1 MKGYQLKITLKG
13 TSPPVW
19 RRIWIPADMTFRN
32 LHEAIQYLFGW
43 MDYHLYD
50 FEIAREHVKIL
61 CDDGEAFEF
70 ERDTVFKDMDTPL
83 HTYLKEKMKLVYT
96 YDYGDNWEHVILV
109 EKQSE
114 EAQFQIKLLKWKQ
127 DNLAEDAGNVD
138 GYQEIVAKAADETN
152 EEHEKMK
159 NWLEM
164 QHIPFDEE
172 MVREDLA
179 SITQED
185 MYFTLSPE
193 AGMVLNEALAAF
205 IDQLDKMELCGMS
218 LITADD
224 QETKKVL
231 VIAQYEEGYN
241 MQLYENE
248 TDYMRG
254 VESTP
259 ELPGYNLYANGVSI
273 ICLDQGFQRGDGWVS
288 EDGTCIVKIM
298 QTGYLPMDPD
308 DEAAYEIANDLHDFL
323 DILQSCGHRNLPDY
337 NEGRM
342 LSGIW
347 KKDGTLDISYPEIRM
362 LNESITLHLQPD
374 QAALLNRKKKTIRE
388 LQVDLIADLL
398 ETVADI
404 RLPLYLTLE
413 NEDYQLKI
421 PLDDESYRGF
431 EEMSRSVVS
440 LLLLCGFMEEYGR
453 ITTLIVNNDNMAQ
466 MLSGLCEDLSIKLRI
481 EDFMS
486 EAQKLM
492 MEEDLHHD
500 FEMLNTLAGMSEE
513 EFYQFLDQLDEHQL
527 EGFSQMIEQYMDKY
541 GLDSEHDSPLPKLK
555 AKKHFDA

>member
-1 MKGYQLKITLKG
+1 
-13 TSPPVW
+13 
-19 RRIWIPADMTFRN
+19 
-32 LHEAIQYLFGW
+32 
-43 MDYHLYD
+43 
-50 FEIAREHVKIL
+50 
-61 CDDGEAFEF
+61 
-70 ERDTVFKDMDTPL
+70 
-83 HTYLKEKMKLVYT
+83 
-96 YDYGDNWEHVILV
+96 
-109 EKQSE
+109 
-114 EAQFQIKLLKWKQ
+114 
-127 DNLAEDAGNVD
+127 
-138 GYQEIVAKAADETN
+138 
-152 EEHEKMK
+152 
-159 NWLEM
+159 
-164 QHIPFDEE
+164 
-172 MVREDLA
+172 
-179 SITQED
+179 
-185 MYFTLSPE
+185 
-193 AGMVLNEALAAF
+193 
-205 IDQLDKMELCGMS
+205 
-218 LITADD
+218 
-224 QETKKVL
+224 
-231 VIAQYEEGYN
+231 
-241 MQLYENE
+241 
-248 TDYMRG
+248 
-254 VESTP
+254 
-259 ELPGYNLYANGVSI
+259 
-273 ICLDQGFQRGDGWVS
+273 
-288 EDGTCIVKIM
+288 
-298 QTGYLPMDPD
+298 MDPD

-362 LNESITLHLQPD
+362 LNENITLHLQPD

-440 LLLLCGFMEEYGR
+440 LLCGFMEEYGR

>member
-1 MKGYQLKITLKG
+1 
-13 TSPPVW
+13 
-19 RRIWIPADMTFRN
+19 
-32 LHEAIQYLFGW
+32 
-43 MDYHLYD
+43 
-50 FEIAREHVKIL
+50 
-61 CDDGEAFEF
+61 
-70 ERDTVFKDMDTPL
+70 
-83 HTYLKEKMKLVYT
+83 
-96 YDYGDNWEHVILV
+96 
-109 EKQSE
+109 
-114 EAQFQIKLLKWKQ
+114 
-127 DNLAEDAGNVD
+127 
-138 GYQEIVAKAADETN
+138 
-152 EEHEKMK
+152 
-159 NWLEM
+159 
-164 QHIPFDEE
+164 
-172 MVREDLA
+172 
-179 SITQED
+179 
-185 MYFTLSPE
+185 
-193 AGMVLNEALAAF
+193 
-205 IDQLDKMELCGMS
+205 
-218 LITADD
+218 
-224 QETKKVL
+224 
-231 VIAQYEEGYN
+231 
-241 MQLYENE
+241 
-248 TDYMRG
+248 
-254 VESTP
+254 
-259 ELPGYNLYANGVSI
+259 
-273 ICLDQGFQRGDGWVS
+273 
-288 EDGTCIVKIM
+288 
-298 QTGYLPMDPD
+298 
-308 DEAAYEIANDLHDFL
+308 
-323 DILQSCGHRNLPDY
+323 
-337 NEGRM
+337 
-342 LSGIW
+342 
-347 KKDGTLDISYPEIRM
+347 M

-440 LLLLCGFMEEYGR
+440 LLCGFMEEYGR

>member
-114 EAQFQIKLLKWKQ
+114 EAQSQIKLLKWKQ

-342 LSGIW
+342 LSGI
-347 KKDGTLDISYPEIRM
+347 SYPEIRM

-431 EEMSRSVVS
+431 EEMNRSVVS
-440 LLLLCGFMEEYGR
+440 LLCGFMEEYGR
-453 ITTLIVNNDNMAQ
+453 ITTIIVNNDNMAQ

>member
-114 EAQFQIKLLKWKQ
+114 EAQSQIKLLKWKQ

-323 DILQSCGHRNLPDY
+323 DILQSCGHRNL
-337 NEGRM
+337 
-342 LSGIW
+342 SGIW

-440 LLLLCGFMEEYGR
+440 LLCGFMEEYGR

>member
-1 MKGYQLKITLKG
+1 
-13 TSPPVW
+13 
-19 RRIWIPADMTFRN
+19 
-32 LHEAIQYLFGW
+32 
-43 MDYHLYD
+43 
-50 FEIAREHVKIL
+50 
-61 CDDGEAFEF
+61 
-70 ERDTVFKDMDTPL
+70 
-83 HTYLKEKMKLVYT
+83 
-96 YDYGDNWEHVILV
+96 
-109 EKQSE
+109 
-114 EAQFQIKLLKWKQ
+114 
-127 DNLAEDAGNVD
+127 
-138 GYQEIVAKAADETN
+138 
-152 EEHEKMK
+152 
-159 NWLEM
+159 
-164 QHIPFDEE
+164 
-172 MVREDLA
+172 
-179 SITQED
+179 
-185 MYFTLSPE
+185 
-193 AGMVLNEALAAF
+193 
-205 IDQLDKMELCGMS
+205 
-218 LITADD
+218 
-224 QETKKVL
+224 
-231 VIAQYEEGYN
+231 
-241 MQLYENE
+241 
-248 TDYMRG
+248 
-254 VESTP
+254 
-259 ELPGYNLYANGVSI
+259 
-273 ICLDQGFQRGDGWVS
+273 
-288 EDGTCIVKIM
+288 
-298 QTGYLPMDPD
+298 
-308 DEAAYEIANDLHDFL
+308 
-323 DILQSCGHRNLPDY
+323 
-337 NEGRM
+337 M

-440 LLLLCGFMEEYGR
+440 LLCGFMEEYGR
-453 ITTLIVNNDNMAQ
+453 ITTIIVNNDNMAQ

>member
-109 EKQSE
+109 EKQNE
-114 EAQFQIKLLKWKQ
+114 EALSQIKLLKWKQ

-205 IDQLDKMELCGMS
+205 INQLDKMELCGMS

-259 ELPGYNLYANGVSI
+259 ELHGYNLYANGVSI

-362 LNESITLHLQPD
+362 LNENITLHLQPD

-440 LLLLCGFMEEYGR
+440 LLCGFMEEYGR

>member
-114 EAQFQIKLLKWKQ
+114 EAQSQIRLLKWKQ

-193 AGMVLNEALAAF
+193 AGMVLNEALATF

-308 DEAAYEIANDLHDFL
+308 DEASYKIANDLHDFL

-362 LNESITLHLQPD
+362 LNESITLHLQSD

-398 ETVADI
+398 DI

-440 LLLLCGFMEEYGR
+440 LLCGFMEEYGR

-500 FEMLNTLAGMSEE
+500 FKMLNTLAGMSEE

>member
-1 MKGYQLKITLKG
+1 
-13 TSPPVW
+13 
-19 RRIWIPADMTFRN
+19 
-32 LHEAIQYLFGW
+32 
-43 MDYHLYD
+43 
-50 FEIAREHVKIL
+50 
-61 CDDGEAFEF
+61 
-70 ERDTVFKDMDTPL
+70 
-83 HTYLKEKMKLVYT
+83 
-96 YDYGDNWEHVILV
+96 
-109 EKQSE
+109 
-114 EAQFQIKLLKWKQ
+114 
-127 DNLAEDAGNVD
+127 
-138 GYQEIVAKAADETN
+138 
-152 EEHEKMK
+152 
-159 NWLEM
+159 
-164 QHIPFDEE
+164 
-172 MVREDLA
+172 
-179 SITQED
+179 
-185 MYFTLSPE
+185 
-193 AGMVLNEALAAF
+193 
-205 IDQLDKMELCGMS
+205 
-218 LITADD
+218 
-224 QETKKVL
+224 
-231 VIAQYEEGYN
+231 
-241 MQLYENE
+241 
-248 TDYMRG
+248 
-254 VESTP
+254 
-259 ELPGYNLYANGVSI
+259 
-273 ICLDQGFQRGDGWVS
+273 
-288 EDGTCIVKIM
+288 
-298 QTGYLPMDPD
+298 
-308 DEAAYEIANDLHDFL
+308 
-323 DILQSCGHRNLPDY
+323 
-337 NEGRM
+337 
-342 LSGIW
+342 
-347 KKDGTLDISYPEIRM
+347 M

-440 LLLLCGFMEEYGR
+440 LLCGFMEEYGR
-453 ITTLIVNNDNMAQ
+453 ITTIIVNNDNMAQ

>member
-114 EAQFQIKLLKWKQ
+114 EAQSQIKLLKWKQ

-172 MVREDLA
+172 MVRE
-179 SITQED
+179 
-185 MYFTLSPE
+185 
-193 AGMVLNEALAAF
+193 VLNEALAAF

-440 LLLLCGFMEEYGR
+440 LLCGFMEEYGR

>member
-109 EKQSE
+109 EKQNE
-114 EAQFQIKLLKWKQ
+114 EALSQIKLLKWKQ

-205 IDQLDKMELCGMS
+205 INQLDKMELCGMS

-259 ELPGYNLYANGVSI
+259 KLPGYNLYANGVSI

-362 LNESITLHLQPD
+362 LNENITLHLQPD

-440 LLLLCGFMEEYGR
+440 LLCGFMEEYGR

>member
-109 EKQSE
+109 EKQNE
-114 EAQFQIKLLKWKQ
+114 EALSQIKLLKWKQ

-205 IDQLDKMELCGMS
+205 INQLDKMELCGMS

-362 LNESITLHLQPD
+362 LNENITLHLQPD
-374 QAALLNRKKKTIRE
+374 QAALLNRKKTIRE

-440 LLLLCGFMEEYGR
+440 LLCGFMEEYGR

>member
-1 MKGYQLKITLKG
+1 M
-13 TSPPVW
+13 
-19 RRIWIPADMTFRN
+19 
-32 LHEAIQYLFGW
+32 
-43 MDYHLYD
+43 
-50 FEIAREHVKIL
+50 
-61 CDDGEAFEF
+61 
-70 ERDTVFKDMDTPL
+70 
-83 HTYLKEKMKLVYT
+83 
-96 YDYGDNWEHVILV
+96 
-109 EKQSE
+109 
-114 EAQFQIKLLKWKQ
+114 
-127 DNLAEDAGNVD
+127 
-138 GYQEIVAKAADETN
+138 
-152 EEHEKMK
+152 
-159 NWLEM
+159 
-164 QHIPFDEE
+164 
-172 MVREDLA
+172 
-179 SITQED
+179 
-185 MYFTLSPE
+185 
-193 AGMVLNEALAAF
+193 
-205 IDQLDKMELCGMS
+205 
-218 LITADD
+218 
-224 QETKKVL
+224 
-231 VIAQYEEGYN
+231 
-241 MQLYENE
+241 
-248 TDYMRG
+248 
-254 VESTP
+254 ESTP

-440 LLLLCGFMEEYGR
+440 LLCGFMEEYGR

>member
-109 EKQSE
+109 EKQNE
-114 EAQFQIKLLKWKQ
+114 EALSQIKLLKWKQ

-205 IDQLDKMELCGMS
+205 INQLDKMELCGMS

-259 ELPGYNLYANGVSI
+259 ELPGYNLYDNGVSI

-362 LNESITLHLQPD
+362 LNENITLHLQPD

-440 LLLLCGFMEEYGR
+440 LLCGFMEEYGR

>member
-114 EAQFQIKLLKWKQ
+114 EAQSQIKLLKWKQ

-254 VESTP
+254 VENTP

-440 LLLLCGFMEEYGR
+440 LLCGFMEEYGR

>member
-1 MKGYQLKITLKG
+1 M
-13 TSPPVW
+13 
-19 RRIWIPADMTFRN
+19 
-32 LHEAIQYLFGW
+32 
-43 MDYHLYD
+43 
-50 FEIAREHVKIL
+50 
-61 CDDGEAFEF
+61 
-70 ERDTVFKDMDTPL
+70 
-83 HTYLKEKMKLVYT
+83 
-96 YDYGDNWEHVILV
+96 
-109 EKQSE
+109 
-114 EAQFQIKLLKWKQ
+114 
-127 DNLAEDAGNVD
+127 
-138 GYQEIVAKAADETN
+138 
-152 EEHEKMK
+152 
-159 NWLEM
+159 
-164 QHIPFDEE
+164 
-172 MVREDLA
+172 REDLA

-431 EEMSRSVVS
+431 EEMNRSVVS
-440 LLLLCGFMEEYGR
+440 LLCGFMEEYGS
-453 ITTLIVNNDNMAQ
+453 ITTIIVNNDNMAQ

>member
-114 EAQFQIKLLKWKQ
+114 EAQSQIKLLKWKQ

-172 MVREDLA
+172 IVREDLA

-323 DILQSCGHRNLPDY
+323 NILQSCGHRNLPDY

-440 LLLLCGFMEEYGR
+440 LLCGFMEEYGR

>member
-114 EAQFQIKLLKWKQ
+114 EAQSQIKLLKWKQ

-421 PLDDESYRGF
+421 PLDESYRGF
-431 EEMSRSVVS
+431 EEMNRSVVS
-440 LLLLCGFMEEYGR
+440 LLCGFMEEYGR
-453 ITTLIVNNDNMAQ
+453 ITTIIVNNDNMAQ